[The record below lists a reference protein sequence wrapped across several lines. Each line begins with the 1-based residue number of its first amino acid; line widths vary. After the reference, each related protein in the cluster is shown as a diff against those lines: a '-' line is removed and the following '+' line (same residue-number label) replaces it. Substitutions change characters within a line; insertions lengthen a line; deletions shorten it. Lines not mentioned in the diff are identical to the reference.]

1 MVWVAGYGRRV
12 LDSTYNKNRPFNRK
26 TALNIYDESTPDTCI
41 FCNTLHSCQYV
52 GGGGRNTKKHWICT
66 ISWTSIHLVSQMT
79 GEDIAQ

>member
-52 GGGGRNTKKHWICT
+52 GGWAYYEKALNFVPFHGQA
-66 ISWTSIHLVSQMT
+66 SI
-79 GEDIAQ
+79 